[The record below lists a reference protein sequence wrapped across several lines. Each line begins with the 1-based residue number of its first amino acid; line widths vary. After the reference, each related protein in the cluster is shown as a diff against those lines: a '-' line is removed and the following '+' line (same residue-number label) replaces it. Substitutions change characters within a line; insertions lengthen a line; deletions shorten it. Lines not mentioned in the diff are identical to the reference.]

1 MAGRRAYLQSP
12 QKNKQKI
19 ILLDGSDKIIFVKKK
34 KHNCMERHFELE
46 LEKLNNR
53 LKKMAGIVAN
63 QVNSS
68 IKALLLEDVELAK
81 QIIEQDRKVDKLDN
95 KIDKLCQR
103 IFALTQPVATDLR
116 FIMSSLKINNDL
128 ERMGDHAVGIAY
140 KIETLTES
148 REVISSLNL
157 DEVAADFNK
166 LMELLVA
173 IIEHRNVNLVKEI
186 FDLSTEIHNKL
197 QTLSAVI
204 IEEMA
209 KKSEIIVVATNLMLI
224 LTQLERIEAYTTNIA
239 ESIVFIVEGKLVKHP
254 KLVKANPEFLDFT
267 ENMDSEHDSHT
278 NHKEEQ

>member
-1 MAGRRAYLQSP
+1 
-12 QKNKQKI
+12 
-19 ILLDGSDKIIFVKKK
+19 
-34 KHNCMERHFELE
+34 MERHFELE

-68 IKALLLEDVELAK
+68 LKALLLEDIELAK

-140 KIETLTES
+140 KIETLTEN

-157 DEVAADFNK
+157 GEVAADFNK
-166 LMELLVA
+166 LMELLVT
-173 IIEHRNVNLVKEI
+173 IIEQRDVSLVKEI
-186 FDLSTEIHNKL
+186 FELSTEIHNKL
-197 QTLSAVI
+197 QALSAKI

-254 KLVKANPEFLDFT
+254 KLVKANREILDFT
-267 ENMDSEHDSHT
+267 ENMDSRNDDHT
-278 NHKEEQ
+278 HQEEVQ